1 MKKRIVLF
9 ANSDWYLFNFRL
21 PLIQEI
27 QKSDCEL
34 WLISPGGPYG
44 EKLVEMGFNW
54 NPIKI
59 DRSSINIF
67 GEFKAILQLRNF
79 IKFNK
84 IDLVHGFTIKCSIY
98 TALAS
103 LGLKVLNIF
112 AITGMGYV
120 FTSKDLKAKLLKPF
134 LWSLLSFSLNKKNAH
149 LIVQNKDD
157 LNLFIASNLIEES
170 RVSLIPS
177 SGVDCSKFIPRNEP
191 YNRSNFKILLSA
203 RLLWD
208 KGISTFV
215 ECARM
220 LIQERDDVTFYL
232 AGAIDKKN
240 PASISIEQVNIWKN
254 QGIIHYLGHV
264 DDMPNLLHS
273 IDIAVLPSAREG
285 LPKSLIEALACG
297 IPIVTTDVPGCREVV
312 ENGIDGILIQYGRA
326 SKLKQAIEFLLTNRE
341 EYDRFSKNARISA
354 LKKFDSK
361 IVNKHTLEVYK
372 SLFS

>member
-27 QKSDCEL
+27 QKSGCEL
-34 WLISPGGPYG
+34 WLISPAGPYAQ
-44 EKLVEMGFNW
+44 KLVEMGLNW
-54 NPIKI
+54 HPIQL

-67 GEFKAILQLRNF
+67 VEFKAIFQLRNF
-79 IKFNK
+79 IKANK

-103 LGLKVLNIF
+103 LRLKVLNIF
-112 AITGMGYV
+112 SITGMGYV
-120 FTSKDLKAKLLKPF
+120 FTSKDFKAKLLKPF
-134 LWSLLSFSLNKKNAH
+134 LWTLLNISINKKNAH

-157 LNLFIASNLIEES
+157 LNLFISSNLIEES
-170 RVSLIPS
+170 RISLIPS
-177 SGVDCSKFIPRNEP
+177 SGVDCSRFIPTNAT
-191 YNRSNFKILLSA
+191 YNSSNLKVLLSA

-215 ECARM
+215 ECAEM
-220 LIQERDDVTFYL
+220 IIHERDDITFYL
-232 AGAIDKKN
+232 AGAIDKNN
-240 PASISIEQVNIWKN
+240 PASISIEQVNAWNN
-254 QGIIHYLGHV
+254 QGIINYLGHI
-264 DDMPNLLHS
+264 DDMPNLLNK

-297 IPIVTTDVPGCREVV
+297 IPIITTDVPGCREVV
-312 ENGIDGILIQYGRA
+312 ENGFDGILIQYGRPLE
-326 SKLKQAIEFLLTNRE
+326 LKQAIEFLISNPE
-341 EYDRFSKNARISA
+341 KYNRFSKNARISA
-354 LKKFDSK
+354 LSKFDSK
-361 IVNKHTLEVYK
+361 IVNKHTLEIYK